1 MTAELLPDTW
11 IVRRDACA
19 VVKQGDPR
27 KLAIEVAKAQSARE
41 LALRCGLFRAPKV
54 LDYDATVPTF
64 RLEWLEG
71 FVPIGRAIAYGEN
84 GLELVARVAAIASA
98 IHGQMFLPV
107 EFREPLTA
115 AWRVEGEEDVVLHG
129 DFNTNNLLY
138 NEVLDEISLVDWTV
152 SHPLG
157 ATGSVGS
164 RYVDLA
170 WFIKGLF
177 FRPKSFVLARDANT
191 CAAKFLQTYQRE
203 SGVELR
209 GEILQDVGHRCRRV
223 AMTYRSRKRFRSL
236 LHLAPNRAMGRFLD
250 AKEWVHVGE

>member
-1 MTAELLPDTW
+1 MHES
-11 IVRRDACA
+11 IHDALVERFVDA
-19 VVKQGDPR
+19 AKGLVVGDP
-27 KLAIEVAKAQSARE
+27 LEDGTDQGALVSQSQ
-41 LALRCGLFRAPKV
+41 LDKV
-54 LDYDATVPTF
+54 
-64 RLEWLEG
+64 
-71 FVPIGRAIAYGEN
+71 
-84 GLELVARVAAIASA
+84 
-98 IHGQMFLPV
+98 
-107 EFREPLTA
+107 
-115 AWRVEGEEDVVLHG
+115 
-129 DFNTNNLLY
+129 
-138 NEVLDEISLVDWTV
+138 
-152 SHPLG
+152 
-157 ATGSVGS
+157 S